1 MEVTPGEFQDLKS
14 SEVYSFRGTTGG
26 AGEATVLELTADC
39 HRQPASCAH
48 ELSLLPWPA
57 ERLQSYFGL
66 RPPSP
71 CALLCA
77 GCILLS
83 MMSPLTCAGEAEAAQ
98 ISLAASPMPAP
109 QAEPASSPAGPGSRS
124 AGQVQPAGQPG
135 AVSAPEMMAA
145 VRDMLAAADVPLD
158 LERSQLLQQ
167 TLELR
172 AQLEGAQS
180 RLTTAEQVAA
190 LCAGAH
196 TTASRSAWS
205 WLWLQKSCAPTGCT
219 RSSIKGAKWEPHADS
234 QPPSRLA
241 SGYSSLHV
249 LCLLQSGARFCCLL
263 SA

>member
-1 MEVTPGEFQDLKS
+1 MEVTPGEFRDLKS

-98 ISLAASPMPAP
+98 ISLAASPVPAP

-180 RLTTAEQVAA
+180 RLATAEQVAA

-205 WLWLQKSCAPTGCT
+205 WLW
-219 RSSIKGAKWEPHADS
+219 
-234 QPPSRLA
+234 
-241 SGYSSLHV
+241 
-249 LCLLQSGARFCCLL
+249 
-263 SA
+263 